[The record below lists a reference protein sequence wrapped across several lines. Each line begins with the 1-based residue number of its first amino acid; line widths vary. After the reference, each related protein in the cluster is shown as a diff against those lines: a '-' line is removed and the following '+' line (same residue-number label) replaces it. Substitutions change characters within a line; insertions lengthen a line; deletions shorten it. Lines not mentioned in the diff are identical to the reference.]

1 MGRLQD
7 PVAGS
12 PWEQMMGRSKDVGRR
27 SNIFSKLNTHT
38 L

>member
-12 PWEQMMGRSKDVGRR
+12 PWEQMMGRSKDVGQTY
-27 SNIFSKLNTHT
+27 FLN
-38 L
+38 